1 MFTDESISFTRLE
14 DLGLDDLTPLIQ
26 MAALPYRGPLL
37 TDCTEIEGEGD
48 DIFVDT
54 LTVGEIHQIE
64 EILLGGDIGIGYVYK
79 DDASSPAAFLLNL
92 NPINAA
98 NFLAKNL
105 PACKCIR
112 LTDLYAR
119 IVYEVQKD
127 STNGTLHHRCQNSKF
142 TAELLEHLDPIL
154 KHDKKLE
161 NFPCVS
167 IDKYDFYLDS
177 VCEALEGISPAG
189 FMMVSLL
196 AYAKADSSFDLAT
209 EKHLTVYWKIGNTVY
224 SRSIENVPNKV
235 ASYIQNRAKEGI
247 ELLFKTDSGET
258 VIIAAGGYVFLSKDS
273 LYLRT
278 QLLPAIHA
286 IAADKLNKHPGT
298 TE

>member
-26 MAALPYRGPLL
+26 MAALPYHGPLL
-37 TDCTEIEGEGD
+37 TDCTEVEGEAD

-64 EILLGGDIGIGYVYK
+64 EILMGGNIGIGYIYK
-79 DDASSPAAFLLNL
+79 DETSAPAAFLLNL

-105 PACKCIR
+105 PGCKSIR

-119 IVYEVQKD
+119 NIYEVQKA
-127 STNGTLHHRCQNSKF
+127 STNGTFHHRCLNSNF

-161 NFPCVS
+161 DFPCVS

-189 FMMVSLL
+189 FMMASLL

-209 EKHLTVYWKIGNTVY
+209 EKHLTVNWKIGDIVY
-224 SRSIENVPNKV
+224 SKSIENDPNKV
-235 ASYIQNRAKEGI
+235 ASYIQDRAKEGI
-247 ELLFKTDSGET
+247 ELLFKTDSGES
-258 VIIAAGGYVFLSKDS
+258 VIIAAGGYVLLSKDS
-273 LYLRT
+273 VYLRMH
-278 QLLPAIHA
+278 LLPAIHA
-286 IAADKLNKHPGT
+286 IAADKENKHLTT